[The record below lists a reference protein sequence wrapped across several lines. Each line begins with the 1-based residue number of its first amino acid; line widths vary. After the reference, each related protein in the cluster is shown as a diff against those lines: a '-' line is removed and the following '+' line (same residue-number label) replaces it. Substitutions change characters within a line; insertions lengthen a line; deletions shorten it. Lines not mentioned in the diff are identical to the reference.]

1 MDPKDQCRSLFFGTT
16 ECPAGQD
23 LSSWRLMEEPS
34 CIDGDYYGL
43 NNAMCLS
50 IDGAHSGQSSAE
62 SYDGLPPLMAT
73 FDGIAHQMNTGL
85 TFDLRERP
93 VNTIT
98 PRHCP
103 YTRNFGK
110 LHGVAQSA
118 PSTETECSNE
128 DEQRHVCQECNKLFR
143 NFQELDQHARRTPH
157 RAWKCAEEF
166 CGKTY
171 ARRDTFLRHRTTHK
185 AKCHSCPVCPRLNK
199 QKVFKRKDHLR
210 EHIRNCHSKRREA
223 TSVEGARFVR
233 SACKPGS

>member
-128 DEQRHVCQECNKLFR
+128 DEQRHVCQECNMLFR
-143 NFQELDQHARRTPH
+143 NAQRSFAGRCMHGETPSFGIALRTSL
-157 RAWKCAEEF
+157 
-166 CGKTY
+166 
-171 ARRDTFLRHRTTHK
+171 RDTRASSALIKTSRSSSRGRT
-185 AKCHSCPVCPRLNK
+185 
-199 QKVFKRKDHLR
+199 
-210 EHIRNCHSKRREA
+210 I
-223 TSVEGARFVR
+223 
-233 SACKPGS
+233 